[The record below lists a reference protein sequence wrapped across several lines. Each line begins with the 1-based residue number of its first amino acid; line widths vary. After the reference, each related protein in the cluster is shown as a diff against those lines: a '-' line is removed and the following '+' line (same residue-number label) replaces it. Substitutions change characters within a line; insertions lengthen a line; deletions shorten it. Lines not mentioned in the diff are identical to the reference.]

1 MKNLRKIFS
10 VALILT
16 LVLSIT
22 NLSSVFATS
31 APLGEGLEA
40 TTGSLTIIKYQLDDP
55 NHTGSNQPL
64 NGVGFTIYKVAD
76 DETSTTV
83 PSNAAAAKPEGI
95 TGSGSFAAGT
105 VTFTGLPIGRYLVV
119 ETTVPEA
126 VTSTIANFLVDIP
139 QTDSAGQN
147 ITYDVT
153 VQPKNNTAYGQIV
166 INKTKTYLRTPTTT
180 AFEGVKFALQKYN
193 GSTWVNYRAQ
203 GSSVDTTGTTN
214 SNGQITI
221 DNLPIGQYRLIE
233 VDDSTNQV
241 NVSGAGYVLD
251 NKTTYPFTVQLGNG
265 TAGNENKTYVV
276 VNGIATQ
283 NSNSITVDNPRPGI
297 AKEITAIAR
306 NTIDTNGVNTVKTVA
321 SKDIDI
327 GDIVTYAITTDVP
340 EDIAIMDTYVITEV
354 VPVGLTIDQSSIS
367 CSIGATTL
375 VKDTDY
381 TVTVTRGGT
390 IIAEFDP
397 TKLASST
404 EPYAPLA
411 STVVLTYNATLNRN
425 ADATP
430 AGNTTSATLTY
441 SNRVNVNYA
450 GTAQSDE
457 NRQTTTDPVTATVW
471 TGGLQIEKRE
481 VTSTGALLNGAVFKI
496 ADSVAHANAG
506 TYLKDETGTEIT
518 LTTANDGTT
527 DGVVTYK
534 GLSYGTYYLV
544 EVQAPTYL
552 DGGETKTY
560 NLLNKPITITIDAD
574 SFTEAEDVNV
584 VINRRKTV
592 LPNTGSIGAVAVLT
606 VGITLLVLGIK
617 QSKKNKENA

>member
-1 MKNLRKIFS
+1 MRNLRKIFS
-10 VALILT
+10 LALILT
-16 LVLSIT
+16 LVLSIA
-22 NLSSVFATS
+22 NLSSVFATTV
-31 APLGEGLEA
+31 PLGEGLEA
-40 TTGSLTIIKYQLDDP
+40 TTGSLTITKYQLDDP

-64 NGVGFTIYKVAD
+64 AGVGFTIYKVAD
-76 DETSTTV
+76 DATSTAI
-83 PSNAAAAKPEGI
+83 PNGAIAAKPEGI
-95 TGSGSFAAGT
+95 TGTNGT
-105 VTFTGLPIGRYLVV
+105 TSFTGLALGRYLVV

-126 VTSTIANFLVDIP
+126 VTARVANFLVDIP
-139 QTDSAGQN
+139 QTNDNGDA
-147 ITYDVT
+147 ITYDVR

-166 INKTKTYLRTPTTT
+166 INKTKTELRTSTTT

-193 GSTWVNYRAQ
+193 GSAWVNYRAE
-203 GSSVDTTGTTN
+203 GTSSDVTGTTN
-214 SNGQITI
+214 ASGQIII

-233 VDDSTNQV
+233 IDDATNQA

-276 VNGIATQ
+276 VNGTATQ
-283 NSNSITVDNPRPGI
+283 NTNSITVDNPKPGI

-306 NTIDTNGVNTVKTVA
+306 NTVDTNGVNTAKTVS

-367 CSIGATTL
+367 CSIGSTTL

-390 IIAEFDP
+390 IIAEFNP
-397 TKLASST
+397 AKLADST
-404 EPYAPLA
+404 APYAPLA
-411 STVVLTYNATLNRN
+411 NTVVLTYDATLNRN
-425 ADATP
+425 ADATA

-441 SNRVNVNYA
+441 SNRVDSDYA
-450 GTAQSDE
+450 GTAQPDTE
-457 NRQTTTDPVTATVW
+457 RRTTTDPVTATVY

-481 VTSTGALLNGAVFKI
+481 TNNSGALLNGAVFKI
-496 ADSVAHANAG
+496 ADSREHANAG
-506 TYLKDETGTEIT
+506 TYLKDEEGTEIT

-544 EVQAPTYL
+544 ETQAPSYTE
-552 DGGETKTY
+552 GGETKYY
-560 NLLNKPITITIDAD
+560 NLLNKPVEITIDAD
-574 SFTEAEDVNV
+574 SFTAAGDVNV
-584 VINRRKTV
+584 VINRRKTI
-592 LPNTGSIGAVAVLT
+592 LPATGSIGAAVIVT
-606 VGITLLVLGIK
+606 AGIALLVVGVKLN
-617 QSKKNKENA
+617 KKNKENA